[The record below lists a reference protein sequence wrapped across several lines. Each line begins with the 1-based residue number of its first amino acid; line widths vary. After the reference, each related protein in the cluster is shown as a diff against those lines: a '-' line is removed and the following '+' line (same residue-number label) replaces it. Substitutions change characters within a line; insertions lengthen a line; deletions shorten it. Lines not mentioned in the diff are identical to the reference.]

1 MPTSLRAP
9 LPPHLPP
16 PKKKKEKKIFDPS
29 AIFPLIIFF
38 FNDGLIPGSWRK
50 KKEQRRRRVNA
61 RESDRENTLRVP
73 RMPVAPANRAV
84 LARVADSLHVHAC
97 IYTSISASRISR
109 DRDAGGAANGSTWGI
124 AGDNTR
130 GEMMLI
136 LPRSRDMRY
145 DNAAP
150 VCVCT
155 LEKWSFDS
163 IYGSL
168 CTAVLACS
176 YSRRIYVKKQADVF
190 SYRG

>member
-9 LPPHLPP
+9 LPPFVLIFLHR
-16 PKKKKEKKIFDPS
+16 KKKEEKIFDPS

-38 FNDGLIPGSWRK
+38 STTVWSLALGEKRK
-50 KKEQRRRRVNA
+50 KKKKSVNA

-97 IYTSISASRISR
+97 IYTSTSASRISR
-109 DRDAGGAANGSTWGI
+109 GRDAGGEADGSTWGI

-150 VCVCT
+150 VCVYIR
-155 LEKWSFDS
+155 EMIVWFD
-163 IYGSL
+163 L
-168 CTAVLACS
+168 CNSVQL
-176 YSRRIYVKKQADVF
+176 YWRVRIREGF
-190 SYRG
+190 M